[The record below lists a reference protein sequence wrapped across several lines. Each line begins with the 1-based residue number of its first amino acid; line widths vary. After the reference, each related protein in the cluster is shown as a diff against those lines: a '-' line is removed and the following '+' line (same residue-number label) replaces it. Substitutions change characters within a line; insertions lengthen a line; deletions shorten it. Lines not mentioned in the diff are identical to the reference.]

1 MITKPFV
8 INGVAASMPTSFAQV
23 HLPVHTIDSVRT
35 IVSLPL
41 LHPSAFRQG
50 ILKEH
55 SMTGCLLFGPPGTG
69 KTLVV
74 RALAKEAG
82 CRMLAISPS
91 DVMDM
96 VCDSKALPE
105 SGLTLPK
112 YVGEGEKLVRSVFS
126 LARRLAPCVVFIDE
140 IDALFGA
147 RSSSRDTGG
156 GFVHR
161 GVITEFM
168 QEMDGLKTSNA
179 DNVIVIGATNRPFDL
194 DDAVLRRLP
203 RRLLIDLP
211 GESERE
217 G

>member
-1 MITKPFV
+1 MSH
-8 INGVAASMPTSFAQV
+8 ACDLSFGR
-23 HLPVHTIDSVRT
+23 HGHGSWFTTFPWFMRS
-35 IVSLPL
+35 SLLGL
-41 LHPSAFRQG
+41 LRQ
-50 ILKEH
+50 
-55 SMTGCLLFGPPGTG
+55 
-69 KTLVV
+69 
-74 RALAKEAG
+74 
-82 CRMLAISPS
+82 
-91 DVMDM
+91 
-96 VCDSKALPE
+96 
-105 SGLTLPK
+105 

-168 QEMDGLKTSNA
+168 QEMDGLKSSNM

-203 RRLLIDLP
+203 RRLLVDLP
-211 GESERE
+211 GENERE